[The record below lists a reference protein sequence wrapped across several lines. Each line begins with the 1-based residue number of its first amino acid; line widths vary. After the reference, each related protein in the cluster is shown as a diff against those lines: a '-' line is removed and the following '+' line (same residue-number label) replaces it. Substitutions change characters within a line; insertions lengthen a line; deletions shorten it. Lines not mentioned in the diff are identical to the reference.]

1 MSYRQLKWL
10 ILSIPTL
17 TIGLWEYLRHTL
29 LLPYLSMELGN
40 VLAPFIVFFVT
51 VTLLRKLFVVLEQT
65 QESLRREQ
73 ALKVGMEQREQLAR
87 ELHDGISQSLFLL
100 SVKLD
105 KLERAQST
113 PEGKQQTEQIRETV
127 RHVYDDVRQSIAAL
141 HSTPLITDK
150 PWMQSIH
157 TLLEE
162 IREDSGLELTLD
174 WQLTDAVLSPKQKV
188 ELLAILREALLNVQK
203 HARAARAGVQCVP
216 DADGGGFVCAVT
228 DDGIGSQEQDW
239 SKKGCYGVKS
249 MKSRAQAMGWKLEI
263 GPAQEGS
270 GERAHDA
277 LVGTGTRV
285 TIYSQG
291 GLNKHGR

>member
-1 MSYRQLKWL
+1 VSYRQLKGL

-51 VTLLRKLFVVLEQT
+51 ITLLRKLFAVLEQT

-73 ALKVGMEQREQLAR
+73 AIKVGMEQREQLAR

-141 HSTPLITDK
+141 HSSPLITDK
-150 PWMQSIH
+150 PWIQSIH
-157 TLLEE
+157 RLLEE

-188 ELLAILREALLNVQK
+188 ELLAIMREALLNVQK
-203 HARAARAGVQCVP
+203 HARATTAVVQCLP
-216 DADGGGFVCAVT
+216 EIDGEGFVCTIT
-228 DDGIGSQEQDW
+228 DDGIGSSEQDW

-249 MKSRAQAMGWKLEI
+249 MRSRAQAMGWSLTI
-263 GPAQEGS
+263 DPAEQVADGS
-270 GERAHDA
+270 EAASAPRS
-277 LVGTGTRV
+277 GTRV
-285 TIYSQG
+285 TIRSQG
-291 GLNKHGR
+291 GYDKHGG